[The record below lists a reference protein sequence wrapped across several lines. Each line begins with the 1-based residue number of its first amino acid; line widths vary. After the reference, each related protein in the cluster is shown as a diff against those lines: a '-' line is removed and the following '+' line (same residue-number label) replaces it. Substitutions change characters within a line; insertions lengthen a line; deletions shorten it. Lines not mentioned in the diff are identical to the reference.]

1 MLTRLMWFIH
11 NTIGHPIAGILF
23 LFGLDKAG
31 DWVHDIT
38 LPAGFLD
45 VPQGFV
51 VERVVDL
58 DDADEQARNIKSVD
72 KVDSTHQ

>member
-1 MLTRLMWFIH
+1 MIKLMWFIH
-11 NTIGHPIAGILF
+11 NTIGHHIAGILF

-31 DWVHDIT
+31 DWIHDIT

-51 VERVVDL
+51 LERVVDL
-58 DDADEQARNIKSVD
+58 DEADKKAKDIDPPPQIK
-72 KVDSTHQ
+72 

>member
-1 MLTRLMWFIH
+1 MNKLMWFIH
-11 NTIGHPIAGILF
+11 NTISHPIAGFLF

-38 LPAGFLD
+38 LPSGFLD

-58 DDADEQARNIKSVD
+58 DEAGSIKTVD
-72 KVDSTHQ
+72 KVESTHQ